1 MALNILAIADAVSAQ
16 LYDHFQPERWR
27 DVDLV
32 LSAGDLPPEYLDFLC
47 TTLGVPVFYVRG
59 NHDGAYPASRFEGY
73 VNVHGTIAEYRGIR
87 IAGFEGCRR
96 YNHGSVQYQE
106 DEMRRI
112 VRRSRRQALRK
123 GKPQIVLTH
132 APPAGCHDSA
142 DPCHQGFDCFR
153 ELIDVWQPEYFIHG
167 HVHSYNRG
175 PTRSTIG
182 TTTVLNA
189 FPYQMFEV
197 AEPVVETSSRTSFYR
212 EWIRQARPRL
222 LH

>member
-1 MALNILAIADAVSAQ
+1 MPLKILTIADAVSPQ
-16 LYDHFQPERWR
+16 LYDYFQPERWR

-32 LSAGDLPPEYLDFLC
+32 LSAGDLPPEYLDFLT
-47 TTLGVPVFYVRG
+47 TTLGVPIFYVRG
-59 NHDGAYPASRFEGY
+59 NHDGSYPASRFDGF

-96 YNHGSVQYQE
+96 YNHGSVQYRE

-112 VRRSRRQALRK
+112 VRRSRVQAARH
-123 GKPQIVLTH
+123 GTPHIVLTH
-132 APPAGCHDSA
+132 APPGGCHDSS
-142 DPCHQGFDCFR
+142 DPCHQGFACFR
-153 ELIDVWQPEYFIHG
+153 ELIDIWKPEFLIHG

-175 PTRSTIG
+175 PTSSTIG

-189 FPYQMFEV
+189 FPYRTFEV
-197 AEPVVETSSRTSFYR
+197 AEPVASTPPRTSFR
-212 EWIRQARPRL
+212 RQLIRQMRVRP